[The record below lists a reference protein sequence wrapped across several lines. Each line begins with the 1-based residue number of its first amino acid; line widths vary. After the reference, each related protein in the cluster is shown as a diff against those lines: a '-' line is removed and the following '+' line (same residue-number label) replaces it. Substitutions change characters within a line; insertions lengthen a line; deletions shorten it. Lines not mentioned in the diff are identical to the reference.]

1 MRMIAASCLCCL
13 LSVVSAAAQTH
24 PESLATLFEDVYGPN
39 GLVLNSD
46 DVQLD
51 GTTHAAHFN
60 SAFQSDFRLVN
71 IALTS
76 QLAGIPLPSPA
87 SGFTYKFDSSTGTF
101 LRSTSSF
108 GPILSD
114 RAETIGRGRV
124 AFGFTSQFFSF
135 DHLDGVPLTDI
146 PAVFRHDAFQTGGGR
161 TDVVST
167 ANTIQASVNQFAG
180 ALTYGITDRV
190 DVSLAVPLVSTH
202 LSLLSNA
209 QIFRLGTGTAVQ
221 VHYFRDDLAIGGY
234 GSTHQY
240 FIEGS
245 ESGIG
250 DLFIRSK
257 ATLLREGTRALA
269 TGVDVRLPTGDEQNL
284 LGAGALGVR
293 PFAAFSASYRA
304 FAPHVNIAYQWNGRS
319 VLAGDVHEN
328 VKAPLPDLFT
338 YAAGGDLSLNNRFS
352 IIVDVLG
359 QRVLNSP
366 RLSTYTLDAS
376 GAAGSASLPD
386 IRFSTG
392 SYWST
397 DGAVGFKANVAAKVL
412 VAFNLR
418 FNIVNNGLTDRI
430 APLVGVEWAF

>member
-1 MRMIAASCLCCL
+1 M
-13 LSVVSAAAQTH
+13 
-24 PESLATLFEDVYGPN
+24 
-39 GLVLNSD
+39 
-46 DVQLD
+46 
-51 GTTHAAHFN
+51 
-60 SAFQSDFRLVN
+60 
-71 IALTS
+71 
-76 QLAGIPLPSPA
+76 
-87 SGFTYKFDSSTGTF
+87 
-101 LRSTSSF
+101 
-108 GPILSD
+108 
-114 RAETIGRGRV
+114 
-124 AFGFTSQFFSF
+124 
-135 DHLDGVPLTDI
+135 
-146 PAVFRHDAFQTGGGR
+146 FRHDAFETGGGR
-161 TDVVST
+161 ADVVST
-167 ANTIQASVNQFAG
+167 ANTIQATVNQFAG

-209 QIFRLGTGTAVQ
+209 QIFRLGTGTDVQ

-250 DLFIRSK
+250 DLFVRSK

-328 VKAPLPDLFT
+328 VEAPLPDLFT

-392 SYWST
+392 SYWSA